1 MTAGLRGGRGVLR
14 WYAPAEE
21 APTEATHER
30 GAPWGP
36 GMVDHMAPRRRE
48 LTLETANQVGAMLA
62 AENRRSV
69 DHRYNETEMEDF
81 YTFTRYPG
89 SGDSVAPGTPQ
100 LDPVQVLKAIACYE
114 YQSCEH
120 PEWETSEA
128 HEFCIMLR
136 HATIARLPGYEAAAW
151 EIPPVKKPQRVVSH
165 TSGGTAL

>member
-1 MTAGLRGGRGVLR
+1 
-14 WYAPAEE
+14 
-21 APTEATHER
+21 
-30 GAPWGP
+30 
-36 GMVDHMAPRRRE
+36 MVDHMAPRRRE
-48 LTLETANQVGAMLA
+48 LTPETANQVGAMLA

-89 SGDSVAPGTPQ
+89 SCDSVTPGTPG

-128 HEFCIMLR
+128 HEFCQAVR
-136 HATIARLPGYEAAAW
+136 HATIDRLPGYEAAAW
-151 EIPPVKKPQRVVSH
+151 EIPPVKPVKPVKRPYARGRH
-165 TSGGTAL
+165 A